1 MGSGAWTTSSYVN
14 NLSTRGFKNAAT
26 LDAAARVDAF
36 DSMDTHQV
44 YTASHL
50 HKDLDPYG
58 VIREC
63 CDSDEHP
70 NTVPVIFALDVT
82 GSMGPTARACA
93 AQINEIITSLNK
105 DYPDVQ
111 FMTMGIGDFACD
123 EAPLQVTQFESDTRI
138 FDQMMNIYFEGRGG
152 GNSYESY
159 TAAWYFALHQCKL
172 DCWKR
177 GKKGIIITMGDE
189 PLNPYLPGRRLHS
202 VTGGPSQDVGTH
214 ELYKE
219 VCEKYDVYHLAIN
232 DPRNSYK
239 HYFQSIDDSF
249 GKLLGDHLI
258 VSTINEL
265 PQKVAAIV
273 ASTNM
278 ETAETSVIRNENGEI
293 SW

>member
-50 HKDLDPYG
+50 HKDLDPHG

-105 DYPDVQ
+105 DYPDIQ

-123 EAPLQVTQFESDTRI
+123 DAPLQVTQFESDTRI
-138 FDQMMNIYFEGRGG
+138 FDQMMNIWFEAGGG

-159 TAAWYFALHQCKL
+159 TAAWYFGLHQCKL

-219 VCEKYDVYHLAIN
+219 VCEKYDVYHLAIK
-232 DPRNSYK
+232 DGRNSYR
-239 HYFQSIDDSF
+239 HYENAIQSSF
-249 GKLLGDHLI
+249 GDLLGDHLI

-273 ASTNM
+273 ASANT

>member
-1 MGSGAWTTSSYVN
+1 MGSGAWTTSSYVDSLVN
-14 NLSTRGFKNAAT
+14 RGYSKKSVMDASVRLSTM
-26 LDAAARVDAF
+26 
-36 DSMDTHQV
+36 DSMNTDQV
-44 YTASHL
+44 YTCSEL
-50 HKDLDPYG
+50 HPDLNPYG

-63 CDSDEHP
+63 CDSEEHP

-189 PLNPYLPGRRLHS
+189 PLNPYLPGRRLHR

-219 VCEKYDVYHLAIN
+219 VCEKYDVYHLAID

-239 HYFQSIDDSF
+239 HYFQSIDASF

-258 VSTINEL
+258 VSTIKEL

-273 ASTNM
+273 ASANT

>member
-1 MGSGAWTTSSYVN
+1 MGSGAWTTCSYVN
-14 NLSTRGFKNAAT
+14 NLSTRGFKNAGT
-26 LDAAARVDAF
+26 RDAAARVDAV

-50 HKDLDPYG
+50 HKDLDPHG

-63 CDSDEHP
+63 CDSEEHP

-189 PLNPYLPGRRLHS
+189 PLNP
-202 VTGGPSQDVGTH
+202 
-214 ELYKE
+214 
-219 VCEKYDVYHLAIN
+219 
-232 DPRNSYK
+232 
-239 HYFQSIDDSF
+239 
-249 GKLLGDHLI
+249 
-258 VSTINEL
+258 
-265 PQKVAAIV
+265 
-273 ASTNM
+273 
-278 ETAETSVIRNENGEI
+278 
-293 SW
+293 